1 MTDLAIPNRT
11 PEQAQARV
19 DELDLAVPGWRFWRW
34 AERPSS
40 LLRAALEERP
50 SDAPPPSP
58 SN

>member
-1 MTDLAIPNRT
+1 MTDLTIPNRT
-11 PEQAQARV
+11 EAEAQRAV
-19 DELDLAVPGWRFWRW
+19 DELDLTVPGWRVWRW